1 MSETAGIIENV
12 HMQWAISKTAVKN
25 YYFFIVLCQ
34 RFASCQDIF
43 LIQDDHNLSSPPP
56 SSLQPSS
63 YQAQCDRKVH
73 TPNEITELY
82 WIAFSSWYC
91 QVSTDS

>member
-1 MSETAGIIENV
+1 
-12 HMQWAISKTAVKN
+12 
-25 YYFFIVLCQ
+25 
-34 RFASCQDIF
+34 
-43 LIQDDHNLSSPPP
+43 
-56 SSLQPSS
+56 
-63 YQAQCDRKVH
+63 VH